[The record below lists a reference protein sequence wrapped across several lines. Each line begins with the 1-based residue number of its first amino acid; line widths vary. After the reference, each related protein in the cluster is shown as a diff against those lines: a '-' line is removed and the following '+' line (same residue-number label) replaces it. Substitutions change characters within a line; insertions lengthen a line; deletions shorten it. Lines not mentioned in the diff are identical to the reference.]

1 MALFKV
7 AQHYNLRQIINTL
20 ISFTGM
26 IVGAS
31 SGTVKSLGNVF
42 STKSEFIVGSVQA
55 LGPVES
61 TSNNGGRTVLY
72 IYYNDELVLTLL
84 NDFDTGN
91 MMQSSIANIIIPPF
105 TDVEIKYTDSSGA
118 TYLTGAIV
126 TGKVHGAI
134 EQFDLE
140 VKDE

>member
-1 MALFKV
+1 MSGTFQGSA
-7 AQHYNLRQIINTL
+7 TL
-20 ISFTGM
+20 QFTPDNKHAYYFSGM
-26 IVGAS
+26 IAGAA
-31 SGTVKSLGNVF
+31 SGTVKSLGTF
-42 STKSEFIVGSVQA
+42 STNSEFIVGTIQA

-91 MMQSSIANIIIPPF
+91 MMQSSMANIVIPPF
-105 TDVEIKYTDSSGA
+105 TNVEIKYTDSSGA
-118 TYLTGAIV
+118 TYLTGAMV

-140 VKDE
+140 VNNE